1 MSNKLYV
8 GTGIADI
15 TPTQD
20 MLPMKRNAP
29 SGGTLYGVIDHL
41 FVRAISV
48 MAGSQ
53 KFLLIT
59 FDLGGAPNPGKNL
72 AAITEKTGIPEENIF
87 FMGTHAHAA
96 PPAGMRM
103 GDADN
108 RTEAMIA
115 YEALVE
121 EQMWKAVDAA
131 VANVRPAKYG
141 YACGESYINTNRNI
155 DYRIEKENGEIEM
168 KCGLGL
174 NGAGPID
181 RTLFTMKFVDE
192 EDKPIA
198 FFINYPM
205 HNVVMHGNCY
215 FGEGQMGISSDVGG
229 NVSQYLEKKYPGAV
243 AMWTSGSAGDVNPI
257 MMCQQ
262 YLPNPETGEFMLH
275 TSGNTDALNYLAG
288 RHYADVL
295 LTLDKIT
302 EYRDHLNAAAV
313 IKYSYTPGRDV
324 EPPKAGNIWADPVEI
339 IKEDTDPY
347 DVRLHLMKFG
357 DVAFLGLSGELYT
370 SLSLYLK
377 EIAPMNLV
385 LITHDASHLTRSG
398 YIYDDDGIARKA
410 LHYNR
415 SRIRPGYVKDSLR
428 KVMLEEFDDLLN
440 K

>member
-121 EQMWKAVDAA
+121 EQM
-131 VANVRPAKYG
+131 
-141 YACGESYINTNRNI
+141 
-155 DYRIEKENGEIEM
+155 
-168 KCGLGL
+168 
-174 NGAGPID
+174 
-181 RTLFTMKFVDE
+181 
-192 EDKPIA
+192 
-198 FFINYPM
+198 
-205 HNVVMHGNCY
+205 
-215 FGEGQMGISSDVGG
+215 
-229 NVSQYLEKKYPGAV
+229 
-243 AMWTSGSAGDVNPI
+243 
-257 MMCQQ
+257 
-262 YLPNPETGEFMLH
+262 
-275 TSGNTDALNYLAG
+275 
-288 RHYADVL
+288 
-295 LTLDKIT
+295 
-302 EYRDHLNAAAV
+302 
-313 IKYSYTPGRDV
+313 
-324 EPPKAGNIWADPVEI
+324 
-339 IKEDTDPY
+339 
-347 DVRLHLMKFG
+347 
-357 DVAFLGLSGELYT
+357 
-370 SLSLYLK
+370 
-377 EIAPMNLV
+377 
-385 LITHDASHLTRSG
+385 
-398 YIYDDDGIARKA
+398 
-410 LHYNR
+410 
-415 SRIRPGYVKDSLR
+415 
-428 KVMLEEFDDLLN
+428 
-440 K
+440 